1 MIRVI
6 MLLLSLTILVT
17 LHEMGHYL
25 PARWFDTK
33 VKKFYLFFDFFFLF
47 PNVLPYAL
55 VRILYGQEKTGMDFF
70 KNKAAITFYRTSVS
84 KTDTE
89 YGLGYFPL
97 GGYVQID
104 GMVDETQSADDM
116 PSEPQPWEF
125 RSKKA
130 WQRLIIMIGGVTVNF
145 LLGGIIFAMMLWTY
159 GKEYLPNQNV
169 KYGIYADSTAQY
181 IGFKTGDKILSVGNK
196 PFDKFNPRSILQDIV
211 INNTNTAEVE
221 RNGVRTAINFAQ
233 NAHLDNPAVKD
244 ILFISPRFPFSI
256 KAINNGP
263 AKEAGLQ
270 AGDAIVGLNGKAIS
284 YYDEFTEAMK
294 TLKNQAIEL
303 KVLRN
308 QDTTIFKMTT
318 TPEGKIGIQAD
329 ADMSKHFDVKREKY
343 GFFESIPMG
352 FGEGLGF
359 IGNQL
364 KAFGQMFKGKVSTD
378 NIGSVG
384 TMAQMFPE
392 TWDWE
397 AFWRMTGVL
406 SFVLAVMNLLPV
418 PGLDGG
424 YVIFL
429 LWEMITGKKPSDKFL
444 EKANSIGVFLLLG
457 LMVFGIKNDIQRL
470 SGIDF
475 SFIGKLFGK

>member
-17 LHEMGHYL
+17 LHEMGHYF
-25 PARWFDTK
+25 PARWFKTK
-33 VKKFYLFFDFFFLF
+33 VNKFYLFFDFFFLF

-55 VRILYGQEKTGMDFF
+55 VRILYGQEKNGVDFF
-70 KNKAAITFYRTSVS
+70 KNKAAITLYRTSVS

-97 GGYVQID
+97 GGYVQIA
-104 GMVDETQSADDM
+104 GMVDETQDETQLAA
-116 PSEPQPWEF
+116 EPQPWEF

-145 LLGGIIFAMMLWTY
+145 LLGVLIFAMLLWNY
-159 GKEYLPNQNV
+159 GKEYLPNQSV

-181 IGFKTGDKILSVGNK
+181 IGFKTGDKILSVGGK
-196 PFDKFNPRSILQDIV
+196 PFEKFEPRLILQDIV

-221 RNGVRTAINFAQ
+221 RNGERTTVNFAQ
-233 NAHLDNPAVKD
+233 NAHLDNPSIKD
-244 ILFISPRFPFSI
+244 IQFIGPRFPFVI

-263 AKEAGLQ
+263 AKDAGLQ
-270 AGDAIVGLNGKAIS
+270 AGDAVIGLNGKSIS
-284 YYDEFTEAMK
+284 YYDEFVLAMK
-294 TLKNQAIEL
+294 PLKSQAIDM

-308 QDTTIFKMTT
+308 NDTIAYKLTT
-318 TPEGKIGIQAD
+318 TADAKIGIMAEAD
-329 ADMSKHFDVKREKY
+329 LSKYFDVKRQKF
-343 GFFESIPMG
+343 GFFEAFPA
-352 FGEGLGF
+352 GLSDGVGF

-384 TMAQMFPE
+384 TMAQMFPS

-397 AFWRMTGVL
+397 AFWHMTGVL

-444 EKANSIGVFLLLG
+444 EKANSVGIFLLLG

>member
-17 LHEMGHYL
+17 LHEMGHYF
-25 PARWFDTK
+25 PARWFKTK
-33 VKKFYLFFDFFFLF
+33 VNKFYLFFDFFFLF

-55 VRILYGQEKTGMDFF
+55 VRILYGQEKNGVDFF

-97 GGYVQID
+97 GGYVQIA
-104 GMVDETQSADDM
+104 GMVDETQDESQLAA
-116 PSEPQPWEF
+116 EPQPWEF

-145 LLGGIIFAMMLWTY
+145 LLGVLIFAMLLWNY
-159 GKEYLPNQNV
+159 GKEYLPNQSV

-181 IGFKTGDKILSVGNK
+181 IGFKTGDKILSVGGK
-196 PFDKFNPRSILQDIV
+196 PFEKFEPRSILQDIV

-221 RNGVRTAINFAQ
+221 RNGERTTINFAQ
-233 NAHLDNPAVKD
+233 NAHLDNPSIKD
-244 ILFISPRFPFSI
+244 IQFIGPRFPFVI

-263 AKEAGLQ
+263 AKDAGLQ
-270 AGDAIVGLNGKAIS
+270 AGDAVVGLNGKAIS
-284 YYDEFTEAMK
+284 YYDEFVAAMK
-294 TLKNQAIEL
+294 PLKSQAIDM
-303 KVLRN
+303 KILRN
-308 QDTTIFKMTT
+308 NDTIAYKLTT
-318 TPEGKIGIQAD
+318 TADAKIGIMAD
-329 ADMSKHFDVKREKY
+329 AELDKYFEVKRKKY
-343 GFFESIPMG
+343 GFFESFPA
-352 FGEGLGF
+352 GLSDGVGF

-384 TMAQMFPE
+384 SMAQMFPS

-397 AFWRMTGVL
+397 AFWHMTGVL

-444 EKANSIGVFLLLG
+444 EKANSIGIFLLLG

>member
-25 PARWFDTK
+25 PARWFKTK
-33 VKKFYLFFDFFFLF
+33 VNKFYLFFDFFFLF

-55 VRILYGQEKTGMDFF
+55 VRILYGQEKKGVDFF

-84 KTDTE
+84 QTDTE

-97 GGYVQID
+97 GGYVQIA
-104 GMVDETQSADDM
+104 GMVDETQVESQLAA
-116 PSEPQPWEF
+116 EPQPWEF

-145 LLGGIIFAMMLWTY
+145 LLGVVIFAMMLWVY
-159 GKEYLPNQNV
+159 GKEYLPNENV

-181 IGFKTGDKILSVGNK
+181 IGFRTGDKILSVGGK
-196 PFDKFNPRSILQDIV
+196 SFDKFNSRSILQDIV
-211 INNTNTAEVE
+211 ISNTNTAEVE
-221 RNGVRTAINFAQ
+221 RNGQRTTVNFVP
-233 NAHLDNPAVKD
+233 NAHLDNPSIKD
-244 ILFISPRFPFSI
+244 ITFIAPRLPFVI
-256 KAINNGP
+256 KAVNNGP
-263 AKEAGLQ
+263 AKDAGLQ
-270 AGDAIVGLNGKAIS
+270 AGDAIVGLNGKTVA
-284 YYDEFTEAMK
+284 YYDEFVEAMK
-294 TLKNQAIEL
+294 PLKSQEIEL

-308 QDTTIFKMTT
+308 QDTVAYKMTT
-318 TPEGKIGIQAD
+318 TEQAKIGIQAD
-329 ADMSKHFDVKREKY
+329 NDMAKYFDVKREKY
-343 GFFESIPMG
+343 GFFEAFPAG
-352 FGEGLGF
+352 LNDGLGF

-384 TMAQMFPE
+384 SMAQMFPS

-444 EKANSIGVFLLLG
+444 EKANSIGIFLLLG
-457 LMVFGIKNDIQRL
+457 LMVFGIKNDVQRL
-470 SGIDF
+470 SGIDW
-475 SFIGKLFGK
+475 SFIGKLFGR